1 VPFLIEHIYS
11 VYCVFIIINHVVFL
25 NDYDFKIDDY
35 LYDNALTYVFGIIF
49 VFVFIAATKL
59 MTFSSLNFILNVI
72 FSIDQ
77 FFS

>member
-1 VPFLIEHIYS
+1 VPFLIEHLYS
-11 VYCVFIIINHVVFL
+11 VYCVFIIINLVFFL
-25 NDYDFKIDDY
+25 NDYDFKMDDH
-35 LYDNALTYVFGIIF
+35 LYDNALTYVFGIMF

-72 FSIDQ
+72 FLIDQ